1 MTGARCKPRPPRAAS
16 PARLAGCP
24 AGGIRPWTI
33 AAAALALVP
42 VQASATAPP
51 CGDALGKGVA
61 RGESKGYVV
70 AWRADPSPI
79 VVSRHFALDVV
90 VCPKPGAAAPRSL
103 AVDATM
109 PAHRHGMN
117 YRPTIA
123 AAGEGRFR
131 AEGLM
136 FHMPGAWE
144 LAFDVTGGGGTERV
158 RVPYELR

>member
-1 MTGARCKPRPPRAAS
+1 MTPRTVLGVGVAVLGLSGVAGA
-16 PARLAGCP
+16 
-24 AGGIRPWTI
+24 
-33 AAAALALVP
+33 
-42 VQASATAPP
+42 QA
-51 CGDALGKGVA
+51 CGEALGKGVA
-61 RGESKGYVV
+61 RGESKSYVV

-79 VVSRHFALDVV
+79 AVSRHFALDVV
-90 VCPKPGAAAPRSL
+90 VCPKPGAGPPRTL

-144 LAFDVTGGGGTERV
+144 LAFDVAGSDGAERV

>member
-1 MTGARCKPRPPRAAS
+1 MTSRAALGVGFVLVG
-16 PARLAGCP
+16 LAGV
-24 AGGIRPWTI
+24 
-33 AAAALALVP
+33 AAA
-42 VQASATAPP
+42 QA
-51 CGDALGKGVA
+51 CGEALGKGAA
-61 RGESKGYVV
+61 RGESKSYVV

-79 VVSRHFALDVV
+79 AVSRHFALDIV
-90 VCPKPGAAAPRSL
+90 VCAKPGAQPPQTLR
-103 AVDATM
+103 VDATM

-123 AAGEGRFR
+123 AMGAGRFR

-144 LAFDVTGGGGTERV
+144 LAFDVAGGDGTERV

>member
-1 MTGARCKPRPPRAAS
+1 MTLHARV
-16 PARLAGCP
+16 LAGLALLGVP
-24 AGGIRPWTI
+24 GI
-33 AAAALALVP
+33 AAA
-42 VQASATAPP
+42 QA
-51 CGDALGKGVA
+51 CGDMLGKGVA
-61 RGESKGYVV
+61 RGESKSYVV
-70 AWRADPSPI
+70 AWRADPAPV

-90 VCPKPGAAAPRSL
+90 VCAKSGTTPAQSL

-117 YRPTIA
+117 YRPTITP
-123 AAGEGRFR
+123 AGAGRFR

-144 LAFDVTGGGGTERV
+144 FTFDVVAADGTERV